1 ASRFETV
8 FLCTHPKGPKMSQ
21 LVAAKYIK
29 KSRYNIILKSR
40 YNIILKQKRW
50 MICQNVICH
59 SVYQKDIKR
68 VVSLF
73 EKYSTLRQGQAILK
87 KKV

>member
-1 ASRFETV
+1 
-8 FLCTHPKGPKMSQ
+8 MSQ
-21 LVAAKYIK
+21 PVAAKYIK
-29 KSRYNIILKSR
+29 IVHPKVNITLYWKVDTTLYWNKNGGWFAR
-40 YNIILKQKRW
+40 TW
-50 MICQNVICH
+50 H